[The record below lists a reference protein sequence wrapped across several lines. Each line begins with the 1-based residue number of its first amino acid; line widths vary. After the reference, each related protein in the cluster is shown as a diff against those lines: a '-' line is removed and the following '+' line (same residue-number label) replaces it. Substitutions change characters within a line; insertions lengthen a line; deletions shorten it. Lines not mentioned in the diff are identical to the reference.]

1 MDGEPVTLDIL
12 DTGGDEEFRHMLPQ
26 YARDYESFVLV
37 YAINDHPSFEALE
50 REFLTPIRDARPD
63 QSRPPAVIVANKSDL
78 GGSSYDGEQLAVRQ
92 GGLPFMRA
100 SARADLGIVE
110 IFEHACRE
118 ALKQRP
124 VRQGYLLKQPGN
136 WDPAKK
142 VRRSRLARSARKSGR
157 PPKPIQLKLN
167 ELASA
172 AQNGSRASSVQP
184 RAGITT
190 PCG

>member
-1 MDGEPVTLDIL
+1 MNPVSGVPHCAAVDRDLFVQRRRKY
-12 DTGGDEEFRHMLPQ
+12 ER
-26 YARDYESFVLV
+26 ARY
-37 YAINDHPSFEALE
+37 
-50 REFLTPIRDARPD
+50 
-63 QSRPPAVIVANKSDL
+63 
-78 GGSSYDGEQLAVRQ
+78 
-92 GGLPFMRA
+92 
-100 SARADLGIVE
+100 
-110 IFEHACRE
+110 
-118 ALKQRP
+118 
-124 VRQGYLLKQPGN
+124 

-142 VRRSRLARSARKSGR
+142 ARKSRLARSARKSGR